1 MSIFQNLI
9 DVIDIQ
15 MNILRI
21 GWIQR
26 KIPKSICESVGEH
39 TLLTTYLTLL
49 ISNYFKEYCSEIDF
63 EKVLTMAIIHDLA
76 EVNIGNIAGHIRRKV
91 CNWFEIEINEFKEIA
106 QKINL
111 STKIIQYFEEYRYG
125 KSIEAKIVILC
136 DKLATLLRAW
146 KYLNQG
152 FNTNDLIKYYS
163 NEVLKILN
171 EISCEKL
178 INFIKLELSKLQI
191 DLNLI

>member
-91 CNWFEIEINEFKEIA
+91 SNWFEIEVNEFKEIA